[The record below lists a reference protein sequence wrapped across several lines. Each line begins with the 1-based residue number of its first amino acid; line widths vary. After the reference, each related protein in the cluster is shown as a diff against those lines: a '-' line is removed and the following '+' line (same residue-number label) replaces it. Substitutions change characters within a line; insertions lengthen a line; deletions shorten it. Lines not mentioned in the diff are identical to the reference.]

1 MKAFFKRFKGEDR
14 EREHREKAPP
24 PPPPKLKA
32 DDSWLK
38 HASAPPA
45 SFSLPPTRPP
55 LPATPTTAPVSQ
67 APTPPPM
74 RAPSPLPAPAP
85 APSAPVIPPL
95 PPMSALVA
103 PTPTPTP
110 APPAPAPRP
119 PSPPADPPAT
129 HSTASSRP
137 SQQSEHTTP
146 DSAAR
151 RKVAF
156 RSPALPPISLPDPE
170 TPSRAV
176 SPASTQQTTTTTYYR
191 MRPTSAAR
199 FAAQQRDTPDSAR
212 STPPRINTAATSRA
226 TVGRSNHSPTHS
238 TRTFG
243 PAAADQASM
252 TIRSGTPYSHMS
264 GVSAIQAAAS
274 WSEAAENDLVNNL
287 GPRER
292 TRQEV
297 LWEIVAS
304 EERYV
309 GEIIKLKETFI
320 DPLLHP
326 FAPAPSLYH
335 QVETTTILDD
345 DRTSLRR
352 AASPAESLDHLP
364 IAARFLSG
372 TPAPGPSSTSTHQTR
387 AETPRYKSQAPT
399 IGDADSYD
407 SDDEDK
413 FGGNQRR
420 RGTPSGGRSPYG
432 TAAQRRTGSG
442 KVPVPF
448 PARSQ
453 QSLPQPRGAAST
465 HSLGRQSVAG
475 GEQLDGNRSGA
486 VSALKRFQRR
496 VGSGTPRGDS
506 ISGVG

>member
-1 MKAFFKRFKGEDR
+1 MKAFFRKHLRRDDR
-14 EREHREKAPP
+14 ENEQTEKIPP
-24 PPPPKLKA
+24 IPPPKLRP

-38 HASAPPA
+38 HTSAPPA
-45 SFSLPPTRPP
+45 AFSLPPI
-55 LPATPTTAPVSQ
+55 LPHTPTSAPVSQ
-67 APTPPPM
+67 APTPPPPM
-74 RAPSPLPAPAP
+74 RAPTPPSAPAP
-85 APSAPVIPPL
+85 AQAAPTL
-95 PPMSALVA
+95 PPVRPISALTTGPMHA
-103 PTPTPTP
+103 PSSTP
-110 APPAPAPRP
+110 PPVPAPRP

-137 SQQSEHTTP
+137 SQQSDHTP

-156 RSPALPPISLPDPE
+156 RSPALPPVTLPDPE

-191 MRPTSAAR
+191 MRPTSTAR
-199 FAAQQRDTPDSAR
+199 FAAQHRDTPDSTR
-212 STPPRINTAATSRA
+212 STPPRVNTAATSRA

-264 GVSAIQAAAS
+264 GMSAIQAAAS
-274 WSEAAENDLVNNL
+274 WSEAAENDLVSNL
-287 GPRER
+287 GQRER

-335 QVETTTILDD
+335 QVETSTILDD
-345 DRTSLRR
+345 DRASLRR
-352 AASPAESLDHLP
+352 AASPSESFDHLP
-364 IAARFLSG
+364 IASRFLSG
-372 TPAPGPSSTSTHQTR
+372 TPAPGPSSNHSHQTR
-387 AETPRYKSQAPT
+387 AETPRY
-399 IGDADSYD
+399 
-407 SDDEDK
+407 
-413 FGGNQRR
+413 
-420 RGTPSGGRSPYG
+420 
-432 TAAQRRTGSG
+432 
-442 KVPVPF
+442 
-448 PARSQ
+448 
-453 QSLPQPRGAAST
+453 
-465 HSLGRQSVAG
+465 
-475 GEQLDGNRSGA
+475 
-486 VSALKRFQRR
+486 
-496 VGSGTPRGDS
+496 
-506 ISGVG
+506 